1 MTKKMVTLIISLFA
15 IFTSFAAMQSEA
27 AAQNI
32 PATEQND
39 PATAAAVPDVEN
51 EIAPVAQSVD
61 NDAVWDE
68 ANTAY
73 INANY
78 RRAIEL
84 YHSIEE
90 RGLASEKLYYNLGNA
105 YFKIDDVG
113 HAILY
118 YNKAL
123 RLAPGDAD
131 IRYNLDV
138 ANSYTKDRIQVVPEL
153 FVARGVRSLRQTIS
167 GNAWAI
173 LSLLFFAALLFS
185 VMVYLLVQSLLFRKV
200 GFFGAIVC
208 LLLFAITTAFAV
220 TERRHAISPEEAIV
234 MSASVSVKAAPDK
247 NATDMFVLHEGTKVR
262 VGDRIDQWT
271 EITIA
276 DGNKGWL
283 EDKTI
288 EMID

>member
-15 IFTSFAAMQSEA
+15 IFTSFAAMQGEA
-27 AAQNI
+27 AVQNI

-39 PATAAAVPDVEN
+39 PATAAAVSDVEN

>member
-39 PATAAAVPDVEN
+39 PATAAAVSDVEN

-153 FVARGVRSLRQTIS
+153 FVARGVRSLRQIIS

>member
-1 MTKKMVTLIISLFA
+1 MLKK
-15 IFTSFAAMQSEA
+15 IFMLCIALTTTVLAM
-27 AAQNI
+27 AQDAV
-32 PATEQND
+32 ATPEM
-39 PATAAAVPDVEN
+39 ATASSTPKLSN
-51 EIAPVAQSVD
+51 EQ
-61 NDAVWDE
+61 VWDE

-78 RRAIEL
+78 PRAVEL
-84 YHSIEE
+84 YQTIEE
-90 RGLASEKLYYNLGNA
+90 QGLASAKLYYNMGNA
-105 YFKIDDVG
+105 YFKLDDIG

-153 FVARGVRSLRQTIS
+153 FITRWVRGIRQMIS
-167 GNAWAI
+167 GNAWAV
-173 LSLLFFAALLFS
+173 LSLVLFA
-185 VMVYLLVQSLLFRKV
+185 VMLVAVMAYLLVSNLLFRKI
-200 GFFGAIVC
+200 GFFVAIVG
-208 LLLFAITTAFAV
+208 LLLFVATTAFAV
-220 TERRHAISPEEAIV
+220 TERRHATSPTEAIV
-234 MSASVSVKAAPDK
+234 MRASVSVKAAPEK

-262 VGDRIDQWT
+262 VGNRIEGWI
-271 EITIA
+271 EVTIA

-283 EDKTI
+283 EELTI

>member
-1 MTKKMVTLIISLFA
+1 MMKHKILMLFA
-15 IFTSFAAMQSEA
+15 ALSMTLVAVAQEA
-27 AAQNI
+27 Q
-32 PATEQND
+32 TEQAQAD
-39 PATAAAVPDVEN
+39 VAEVAATVNN
-51 EIAPVAQSVD
+51 EQ
-61 NDAVWDE
+61 VWDQ

-78 RRAIEL
+78 PRAVEL

-90 RGLASEKLYYNLGNA
+90 QGLASAKLYYNMGNA
-105 YFKIDDVG
+105 YFKMDDMG

-153 FVARGVRSLRQTIS
+153 FVSRWVRTVRQMIS
-167 GNAWAI
+167 GNAWAV
-173 LSLLFFAALLFS
+173 LSLIFFAVILVA
-185 VMVYLLVQSLLFRKV
+185 VMAYLLVQNLLFRKI
-200 GFFGAIVC
+200 GFFVAIVT
-208 LLLFAITTAFAV
+208 LLLFFVTTSFAV
-220 TERRHAISPEEAIV
+220 VERRQATSPTDAIV
-234 MSASVSVKAAPDK
+234 MRASVSVKSAPEK
-247 NATDMFVLHEGTKVR
+247 AATDMFVLHEGTKVR
-262 VGDRIDQWT
+262 VGEQVEGWI
-271 EITIA
+271 EVTIA

-283 EDKTI
+283 EERAI

>member
-1 MTKKMVTLIISLFA
+1 MKHKIIMLLAALSMTLVV
-15 IFTSFAAMQSEA
+15 
-27 AAQNI
+27 AAQEPTAEQ
-32 PATEQND
+32 PAEQ
-39 PATAAAVPDVEN
+39 PQTSA
-51 EIAPVAQSVD
+51 VD
-61 NDAVWDE
+61 NEQVWDD

-78 RRAIEL
+78 PRAVELYQAIE
-84 YHSIEE
+84 EQ
-90 RGLASEKLYYNLGNA
+90 GLASAKLYYNMGNA
-105 YFKIDDVG
+105 YFKMDDMG

-153 FVARGVRSLRQTIS
+153 FITRWVRGVRQMIS
-167 GNAWAI
+167 GNAWAV
-173 LSLLFFAALLFS
+173 LSLVFFAIMLVA
-185 VMVYLLVQSLLFRKV
+185 VMAYLLVSNLLFRKI
-200 GFFGAIVC
+200 GFFAAIVS
-208 LLLFAITTAFAV
+208 LLLFVVTTAFAV
-220 TERRHAISPEEAIV
+220 TERRHATSPNEAIV
-234 MSASVSVKAAPDK
+234 MRASVSVKAAPEK

-262 VGDRIDQWT
+262 VGNLVEGWI
-271 EITIA
+271 EVTIA

-283 EDKTI
+283 EERTT